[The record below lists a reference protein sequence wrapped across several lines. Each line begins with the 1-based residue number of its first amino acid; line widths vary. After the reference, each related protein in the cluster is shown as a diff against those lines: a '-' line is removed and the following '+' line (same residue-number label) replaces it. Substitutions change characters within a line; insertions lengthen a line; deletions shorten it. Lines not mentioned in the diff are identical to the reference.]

1 MVTNQL
7 IAPGKG
13 PNVAVQ
19 SHFGN
24 LEVVKVDTA
33 SWEATFRARNSD
45 GPLGPEF
52 TTRLS
57 MIRPLSNE
65 DTEIFWQMLV
75 ADLIER
81 LRSDDKVPD
90 FVKDYEVT
98 IDEDSTGDPAFYV
111 NVLVAPKKSYSDQE
125 VAKWLDFTDLLQSR
139 LVGLRLQRYPYVQ
152 VGEMRRRR

>member
-1 MVTNQL
+1 MTNQL
-7 IAPGKG
+7 LAVGKG
-13 PNVAVQ
+13 PNVTIQ
-19 SHFGN
+19 RHFGN
-24 LEVVKVDTA
+24 LEVVKVDTT

-45 GPLGPEF
+45 GPFGPEF

-57 MIRPLSNE
+57 MIRPLSDE
-65 DTEIFWQMLV
+65 DTEVFWQMLV

-81 LRSDDKVPD
+81 LRSEGKVPD

-98 IDEDSTGDPAFYV
+98 TDEDSTGEPAFYV
-111 NVLVAPKKSYSDQE
+111 NVLVAPKRSYADEE